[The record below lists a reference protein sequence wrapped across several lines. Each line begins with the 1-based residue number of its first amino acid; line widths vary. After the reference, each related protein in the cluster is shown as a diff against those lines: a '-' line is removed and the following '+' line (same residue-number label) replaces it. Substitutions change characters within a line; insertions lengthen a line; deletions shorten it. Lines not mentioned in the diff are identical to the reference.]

1 MGIDIDT
8 LVKFNLKK
16 NQMIDAAEMEKI
28 QKYEHYRLGV
38 NMAIQ
43 YLSYKN
49 ELKKK
54 LVII

>member
-54 LVII
+54 LVTI